1 MKNFI
6 WLLILV
12 SSIVSANT
20 NSVSNSESSVNANT
34 TSTSQ
39 GGAVGTV
46 SANGNQGV
54 NIDNHG
60 VTNVPPT
67 DFSKSVGT
75 VVAPALSTTFSETC
89 MGSTSVGAGFAGG
102 ALTVGS
108 TWRDEDCVRRLNAR
122 EIRTYGDIQA
132 SKELMCGN
140 EEVKLAYRRVGRPCI
155 NDGGNKDDKSE
166 LTENE

>member
-1 MKNFI
+1 MKI
-6 WLLILV
+6 QILLLLLF
-12 SSIVSANT
+12 SSIAVADDT
-20 NSVSNSESSVNANT
+20 SNSSSSVNANT
-34 TSTSQ
+34 TSSSQ

-46 SANGNQGV
+46 SASSNQGI

-60 VTNVPPT
+60 ITNAPPA

-75 VVAPALSTTFSETC
+75 VVAPALTTTFSETC

-102 ALTVGS
+102 ALTIGS
-108 TWRDEDCVRRLNAR
+108 TWKDTDCIRRLNAR

-155 NDGGNKDDKSE
+155 SDIENTELVEND
-166 LTENE
+166 